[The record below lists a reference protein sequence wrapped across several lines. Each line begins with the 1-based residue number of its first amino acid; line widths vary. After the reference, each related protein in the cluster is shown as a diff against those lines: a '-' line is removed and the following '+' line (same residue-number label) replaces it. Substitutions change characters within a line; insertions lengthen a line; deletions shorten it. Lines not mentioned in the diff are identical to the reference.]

1 MAQRLLE
8 FETYQVR
15 SQERLD
21 MLTVFGSRKIISLRR
36 TGKRKKDSPSL
47 YCVLLF
53 LISYG
58 KWKNEQTVC
67 LQSERSRHIEQWI
80 QSIRL

>member
-1 MAQRLLE
+1 
-8 FETYQVR
+8 
-15 SQERLD
+15 

-36 TGKRKKDSPSL
+36 TGKRKKNSHSL
-47 YCVLLF
+47 DCVKLF

-67 LQSERSRHIEQWI
+67 LQSERSQHIERWI
-80 QSIRL
+80 QSIRLWIWFEIGRG

>member
-36 TGKRKKDSPSL
+36 TGKTIEKFSQP
-47 YCVLLF
+47 LLCAA
-53 LISYG
+53 LLD
-58 KWKNEQTVC
+58 KLRQVE
-67 LQSERSRHIEQWI
+67 E
-80 QSIRL
+80 

>member
-21 MLTVFGSRKIISLRR
+21 MLTVLGAEKSSRYVERGSERKILTAS
-36 TGKRKKDSPSL
+36 
-47 YCVLLF
+47 
-53 LISYG
+53 
-58 KWKNEQTVC
+58 TVC
-67 LQSERSRHIEQWI
+67 CSS
-80 QSIRL
+80 

>member
-1 MAQRLLE
+1 
-8 FETYQVR
+8 
-15 SQERLD
+15 

-36 TGKRKKDSPSL
+36 TGKRKKNSHSL
-47 YCVLLF
+47 DCVLLF

-67 LQSERSRHIEQWI
+67 LQSERLRHIEQ
-80 QSIRL
+80 

>member
-36 TGKRKKDSPSL
+36 TGKRKKNSHDSL
-47 YCVLLF
+47 YCVMLLVDK
-53 LISYG
+53 LRQV
-58 KWKNEQTVC
+58 KE
-67 LQSERSRHIEQWI
+67 
-80 QSIRL
+80 